1 MASKLPLPTLRHV
14 LLFFEIKALAE
25 ALHAASAVKDALLP
39 GEEGMTVRADIY
51 AQILL
56 DACCFEGIAARA
68 GDGCLSKLG
77 VNSRFHRVSMYP
89 FYSIPSYH
97 RHADQGM
104 KSYPATERDTIALYH
119 ILPRVVY

>member
-1 MASKLPLPTLRHV
+1 MASKLRLPSLLHV

-25 ALHAASAVKDALLP
+25 ALHAASAVKDALLS
-39 GEEGMTVRADIY
+39 GEEGMAVRANVY

-56 DACCFEGIAARA
+56 DACGFEGIAARA

-89 FYSIPSYH
+89 FYSMPLHH

-104 KSYPATERDTIALYH
+104 K
-119 ILPRVVY
+119 